1 MSNSKMP
8 LSGVRVLDFTW
19 AWAGPFATLQL
30 AHMGAEVIR
39 VETAN
44 RPLPTQ
50 SVWRSGAHPP

>member
-1 MSNSKMP
+1 MSNRGMP

-44 RPLPTQ
+44 RP
-50 SVWRSGAHPP
+50 